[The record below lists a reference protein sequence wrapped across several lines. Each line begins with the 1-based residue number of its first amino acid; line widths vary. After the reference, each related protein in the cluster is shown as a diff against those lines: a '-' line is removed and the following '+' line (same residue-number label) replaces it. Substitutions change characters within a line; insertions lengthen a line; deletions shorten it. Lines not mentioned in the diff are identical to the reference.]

1 LHARLNDPKDN
12 RRTVADGVRV
22 DERCI
27 AESWIASEL
36 FDRLPQSH
44 LACMPKQLHRSF
56 VCQHL
61 KLRSLFNASSL
72 KFPTDAWSREGYR
85 MRFICEKKS
94 LQDRE
99 YILYFEVNAV
109 AIIPRLNEY
118 QRISVGLVL
127 KVYMSE

>member
-1 LHARLNDPKDN
+1 
-12 RRTVADGVRV
+12 
-22 DERCI
+22 
-27 AESWIASEL
+27 
-36 FDRLPQSH
+36 
-44 LACMPKQLHRSF
+44 
-56 VCQHL
+56 
-61 KLRSLFNASSL
+61 
-72 KFPTDAWSREGYR
+72 